1 MYIDLQKYKLPP
13 IYKRNNRDCF
23 LDPIRQKLI
32 YITPEETVRQ
42 RVVSFLIN
50 ELKVPAN
57 MISVEENLSHYYKD
71 IKKRADIVIMG
82 YNVKENASSPIAVI
96 ECKAPGV
103 LLGEKASVQ
112 MIEYADTLL
121 CDYAVLTDGNIMFC
135 YKYDSLKDE
144 YVQITELPKYSDML
158 FGKHENLPLEELPE
172 RLGFDE
178 LESYLDDYSD
188 DIGVHT
194 PAFKAVPA
202 LNLWEGLLDTRH
214 KMPCGKYGMFE
225 LLKDYGVRL
234 LSYGNAAGGM
244 FCGPYRS
251 FLISVNGSTEF
262 ISLSVSTYTKTT
274 KPDVI
279 KTSLNVAIDNEKTSH
294 HALQLIIDD
303 NLSVVDNVCK
313 FYHHGRIAVGNIGS
327 GKVSEL
333 RSFVS
338 DRYPEIIYGEKF
350 LLGTLVHDRLWR
362 LDDPEVVKVVEN
374 LISYALIRD
383 EYRTYVKENRK

>member
-1 MYIDLQKYKLPP
+1 MLSFSHSSITRLARSIAPFPP
-13 IYKRNNRDCF
+13 C
-23 LDPIRQKLI
+23 
-32 YITPEETVRQ
+32 
-42 RVVSFLIN
+42 
-50 ELKVPAN
+50 
-57 MISVEENLSHYYKD
+57 
-71 IKKRADIVIMG
+71 
-82 YNVKENASSPIAVI
+82 
-96 ECKAPGV
+96 
-103 LLGEKASVQ
+103 
-112 MIEYADTLL
+112 EYASDTATFVFL
-121 CDYAVLTDGNIMFC
+121 FW
-135 YKYDSLKDE
+135 
-144 YVQITELPKYSDML
+144 QYS
-158 FGKHENLPLEELPE
+158 F
-172 RLGFDE
+172 
-178 LESYLDDYSD
+178 
-188 DIGVHT
+188 T
-194 PAFKAVPA
+194 
-202 LNLWEGLLDTRH
+202 T
-214 KMPCGKYGMFE
+214 
-225 LLKDYGVRL
+225 
-234 LSYGNAAGGM
+234 
-244 FCGPYRS
+244 
-251 FLISVNGSTEF
+251 F